1 MNYFPFAIVE
11 MSEGRKNLLNK
22 SLKEKQRSLEWPPTD
37 VYVLRL
43 LFNNRIFLA
52 DGCMS
57 KS

>member
-22 SLKEKQRSLEWPPTD
+22 SLKEKQSLEWPPWMFMFCD
-37 VYVLRL
+37 CFSIIEFFQL
-43 LFNNRIFLA
+43 